1 MNVFRKRRTELDTTA
16 AGGATTDERRRV
28 VSPAAG
34 LDDLHCEVVGV
45 RDELDLEL
53 DQVDPEFIANLRKA
67 LAQLTEVPA
76 DLGTR
81 TASSVVE
88 QLTEQS
94 FLGALSDLCSVGWL
108 TIGVLVGPSD
118 QRSDGRDRTAH
129 PKETS
134 R

>member
-1 MNVFRKRRTELDTTA
+1 MNV
-16 AGGATTDERRRV
+16 RRRRRAEPDPTEAER
-28 VSPAAG
+28 PAIVEG
-34 LDDLHCEVVGV
+34 EGV
-45 RDELDLEL
+45 RDDLDLEL
-53 DQVDPEFIANLRKA
+53 DQVDPEFIANLSEA
-67 LAQLTEVPA
+67 LAQLTAVPA
-76 DLGTR
+76 DLGSR

-88 QLTEQS
+88 QLTDQS

-118 QRSDGRDRTAH
+118 RRSEGRDRAAH